1 MSATRERQTAAGSR
15 SLAHIHVARAELR
28 LVLTAPLFFHR
39 ELPKVLCCRSV
50 ALPHYATMK
59 ISSGNVPVYTISG
72 SEARP
77 LPEWLIRKRKRSLK
91 NDPEFA
97 NRVDLL
103 QDFEFEEASQCVRVS
118 EDGDWV
124 MSTGTYKPQIHVHY
138 LPHLSL
144 SFARHTN
151 TLVRSFRSYHPP
163 AIYTNFRR
171 TKPSTSSPP
180 TLPRAYTSSKID
192 ASSSTPVGA
201 STMRV
206 AYHVTVA
213 ISSTTG
219 DQQSAWY
226 PQSVSTRTAWARP
239 SD

>member
-1 MSATRERQTAAGSR
+1 
-15 SLAHIHVARAELR
+15 
-28 LVLTAPLFFHR
+28 
-39 ELPKVLCCRSV
+39 
-50 ALPHYATMK
+50 MK
-59 ISSGNVPVYTISG
+59 ISTGNVPVYTISG

-138 LPHLSL
+138 TPHLSL

-151 TLVRSFRSYHPP
+151 TLVRSLRFAAGQR
-163 AIYTNFRR
+163 NC
-171 TKPSTSSPP
+171 
-180 TLPRAYTSSKID
+180 
-192 ASSSTPVGA
+192 
-201 STMRV
+201 
-206 AYHVTVA
+206 
-213 ISSTTG
+213 
-219 DQQSAWY
+219 
-226 PQSVSTRTAWARP
+226 
-239 SD
+239 

>member
-1 MSATRERQTAAGSR
+1 MHTSLRTHFNTFVANFFVAAS
-15 SLAHIHVARAELR
+15 
-28 LVLTAPLFFHR
+28 
-39 ELPKVLCCRSV
+39 CRKTSYG
-50 ALPHYATMK
+50 ADMK
-59 ISSGNVPVYTISG
+59 ISTGNVPVYTISG

-151 TLVRSFRSYHPP
+151 TLVRSFRATHTRH
-163 AIYTNFRR
+163 ALTFRR

-180 TLPRAYTSSKID
+180 TLPRAYISSKID
-192 ASSSTPVGA
+192 ASSSTPVGV
-201 STMRV
+201 STMRA
-206 AYHVTVA
+206 AYHVMVA
-213 ISSTTG
+213 TLSTTE
-219 DQQSAWY
+219 DPLSVWY
-226 PQSVSTRTAWARP
+226 RP
-239 SD
+239 LV